1 MILFSEMKEGKKS
14 EEKVRRKREEGRK
27 DRRKELKIWRIFGKS
42 SIFKEHSVE
51 ILIFSVLEIIL
62 VLGLNKMIN

>member
-42 SIFKEHSVE
+42 SIFKEHGVE